1 MTELLRIQRFLQCLP
16 WSSDAGRH
24 KWQSAGTS
32 QIAKQIRSCNRC
44 RHRTLPYTLQHQRC
58 FPRTLA
64 RQRSRLCARLRSR
77 SQPGAGVERNRTR
90 CICRIHSNDSA
101 RSTALSG
108 QRSRACMWT
117 LSAASTAVGRMK
129 VAPRMENCTLVY
141 IHRTHSRHTLLA
153 SLANSCRRSSSSR
166 PLLSRRER
174 WEACSLES
182 NQLGLGR
189 GPAQYS
195 AVAELIQTNDH
206 RIARICF
213 QWAPPA

>member
-1 MTELLRIQRFLQCLP
+1 MCR
-16 WSSDAGRH
+16 
-24 KWQSAGTS
+24 
-32 QIAKQIRSCNRC
+32 IRSN
-44 RHRTLPYTLQHQRC
+44 
-58 FPRTLA
+58 
-64 RQRSRLCARLRSR
+64 
-77 SQPGAGVERNRTR
+77 G
-90 CICRIHSNDSA
+90 SA
-101 RSTALSG
+101 CSTALSG
-108 QRSRACMWT
+108 KRSRPCMRT

-174 WEACSLES
+174 GEACSLES

-206 RIARICF
+206 RIARIYF
-213 QWAPPA
+213 QWATPQHKQRRNKEIEHSSNATPILRRSRRKKGRERERVCVCLLKEVPQRKKTTTWRDERTAQAATTGGGFVNQGKE

>member
-1 MTELLRIQRFLQCLP
+1 M
-16 WSSDAGRH
+16 
-24 KWQSAGTS
+24 
-32 QIAKQIRSCNRC
+32 
-44 RHRTLPYTLQHQRC
+44 LQHQRC

-90 CICRIHSNDSA
+90 CICRIHSNGSA

-117 LSAASTAVGRMK
+117 LSAASTAAGRMK

-141 IHRTHSRHTLLA
+141 IHRTRSRHTLLA

-174 WEACSLES
+174 GEACSLES

-206 RIARICF
+206 RIARIYF
-213 QWAPPA
+213 QWRPQHKQRKNKQIEHSSQLRYSVDRGEGKRERDVYVCVFVEGSTSKKENNHLEG